1 MKVVPENG
9 LVNVGGVVLG
19 EYCERTFKILNV
31 SNFAIKF
38 QLLSKARGTQNLNG
52 TEVFSFI
59 PAEAIVQSRK
69 EMEVKLI
76 FKVITHF
83 NHLKLARPNFR

>member
-1 MKVVPENG
+1 MFCNHACVSTILKGKGVRPEVKVVPENG

-38 QLLSKARGTQNLNG
+38 QLLSKAKGT
-52 TEVFSFI
+52 
-59 PAEAIVQSRK
+59 
-69 EMEVKLI
+69 
-76 FKVITHF
+76 
-83 NHLKLARPNFR
+83 